1 MSIWKRRAA
10 PDAVVAFRSPASASG
25 PLQMPP
31 DDTSTTSRFAFVEAP
46 LDRAEHL
53 RDDVAALA
61 ALWPQARIVVVDAEG
76 RAAAD
81 AGHGPLIIGGADF
94 ADASAGSASAQAAA
108 LFLGLR
114 GDEAWFA
121 VRADAVN
128 VDIPHWIDLRSAATN
143 WPAFEATAFA
153 QARAVLHWQLRH
165 RHCGACGG
173 ALEFL
178 RAGWLGH
185 CLQCGLEHYPRTDPA
200 VIVAVSDGERLLLG
214 RNAGWPPRRY
224 STLAGFVEPGES
236 LEQTVAREVFE
247 ESGVRVRSSRYLTSQ
262 PWPFPSSLMLGFAA
276 DAEPDEPQV
285 GDELE
290 DARWFT
296 FAEIDAA
303 LRDESGDDGLLLS
316 PSISISR
323 WLLEH
328 WHARMAAGS

>member
-1 MSIWKRRAA
+1 M
-10 PDAVVAFRSPASASG
+10 
-25 PLQMPP
+25 
-31 DDTSTTSRFAFVEAP
+31 TSTAPARTPPFAFVEGA
-46 LDRAEHL
+46 LERAEHL
-53 RDDVAALA
+53 RDDAAALA
-61 ALWPQARIVVVDAEG
+61 ARWLSGRVLVLDAEG
-76 RAAAD
+76 NA
-81 AGHGPLIIGGADF
+81 GADDEGDPR
-94 ADASAGSASAQAAA
+94 AWNGAELDAEETRASA

-114 GDEAWFA
+114 GTEAWFA
-121 VRADAVN
+121 VRTESTALDPPRRV
-128 VDIPHWIDLRSAATN
+128 DLRTAAAS

-153 QARAVLHWQLRH
+153 QARAVLHWQARH
-165 RHCGACGG
+165 RHCGVCGG

-236 LEQTVAREVFE
+236 LEQTVSREVFE
-247 ESGVRVRSSRYLTSQ
+247 ESGVRVRACRYLTSQ

-276 DAEPDEPQV
+276 DAEPDAPQV

-296 FAEIDAA
+296 FSEVDAA
-303 LRDESGDDGLLLS
+303 LRGESAEGGLLLS

-323 WLLEH
+323 WLVEH
-328 WHARMAAGS
+328 WHAEMAAKS